1 MKGKFWSAFGLAICL
16 MACLMVVWPN
26 QPAQGVTAMGLQED
40 FIRVVERVK
49 PSVVSLKAV
58 RVVTYQVPGVP
69 EDFFRGTPFEGVFRD
84 FGPSPAIRKR
94 QVGQG
99 SGIII
104 DSYGHILTNT
114 HVVAGAQQI
123 KVHLDDG
130 REVMGKVVGSNERL
144 DIALIYAPAQNLRP
158 AMLGDSA
165 RIRVGQWAI
174 AIGSPFGLEQTVTVG
189 VVSATGRRGVGKGT
203 YGDFIQTDASINP
216 GNSGGPLCDLDG
228 RVMGINSMIVSTG
241 QGIGFAIPINLAKRT
256 ITPWLSGRYEGG
268 AVGNRHVMGEEAY
281 SCSLSQRGSRTM
293 TVAPGGLASIRTSP
307 WCSVMMRCT
316 VVRPMP
322 VPWGLVEQKGSKT

>member
-1 MKGKFWSAFGLAICL
+1 MKIRFGKILLPFMALLFGLTII
-16 MACLMVVWPN
+16 WSN
-26 QPAQGVTAMGLQED
+26 RPAQGVTAMGLQED
-40 FIRVVERVK
+40 FIRVVERVR

-58 RVVTYQVPGVP
+58 RVVTYQTPGVP
-69 EDFFRGTPFEGVFRD
+69 EDFFRGTPFEGIFRD
-84 FGPSPAIRKR
+84 YGPSPAMRKR

-104 DSYGHILTNT
+104 DGHGHILTNS

-123 KVHLDDG
+123 KVHFDDG
-130 REVMGKVVGSNERL
+130 REATGKVVGSNERF
-144 DIALIYAPAQNLRP
+144 DIALIHAPAQNLRP

-228 RVMGINSMIVSTG
+228 KIMGINSMIVSTG
-241 QGIGFAIPINLAKRT
+241 QGIGFAIPINLAKRI
-256 ITPWLSGRYEGG
+256 ITPWLGR
-268 AVGNRHVMGEEAY
+268 
-281 SCSLSQRGSRTM
+281 Q
-293 TVAPGGLASIRTSP
+293 
-307 WCSVMMRCT
+307 
-316 VVRPMP
+316 
-322 VPWGLVEQKGSKT
+322 